1 MRKHC
6 FLEFFSFIF
15 YSILPLK
22 IFKFER
28 YLLNNQL
35 LLQELVFNLA
45 VNFPS
50 KEWLI
55 KYQEA
60 LNGEAGKAWQ
70 EAAKDW
76 EGDFLFVIEADDKLE
91 KNLTFYIDL
100 WHGECRR
107 VEFIEDPAKA
117 PQTEFQYRGKYSNWV
132 DLIHGKIDPIKGI
145 KESL

>member
-1 MRKHC
+1 
-6 FLEFFSFIF
+6 
-15 YSILPLK
+15 
-22 IFKFER
+22 
-28 YLLNNQL
+28 
-35 LLQELVFNLA
+35 VFNLV

-91 KNLTFYIDL
+91 KDLTFYIDL

-145 KESL
+145 LMRKFKLVGNKAKVLRAAKAAQELVNTAQKIESVFL